1 MFVIILIIRSSF
13 VYKIVDSPVRT
24 LGHESCRL
32 EQRLER
38 LPVLPDVQQVHAE
51 VVHQLA
57 VLESQ

>member
-1 MFVIILIIRSSF
+1 M
-13 VYKIVDSPVRT
+13 YKIVDSPVRT
-24 LGHESCRL
+24 LGHESGRL

-38 LPVLPDVQQVHAE
+38 LPVLSDVQQVHAE